1 MGKTNSTQFGVEDRF
16 PDVFDMQYT
25 ELKDRLGDDKLKQKV
40 FVSSNGCVFVGREVR
55 EGILPKLLT
64 ELLQTRVMI
73 KDSMKIQNKESFEYK
88 V

>member
-16 PDVFDMQYT
+16 PDVFEMSFDT
-25 ELKDRLGDDKLKQKV
+25 LKEEIKGGVNSLKEKV
-40 FVSSNGCVFVGREVR
+40 FVSPNGCVFVGREIR

-73 KDSMKIQNKESFEYK
+73 KDSMKNQNKESFE
-88 V
+88 